1 MNEIVSFRNEV
12 KKTNADFK
20 DSMEKYA
27 DWIVE
32 NGRKIDDAVKSIT
45 ELSKDIDFIRQEN
58 VNLKKIVSDLTFKMD
73 ILEQASRE
81 NTVEI
86 QGIPFVEKENVMEM
100 VEKVSM
106 AISFPFEQ
114 NMVDKCYRI
123 RTRFGASEN
132 PGSIVVRFV
141 RNIDM
146 QMFIQKRRDKRNL
159 NTRDIGF
166 LLGNSSVIYINHS
179 LTPAKRRL
187 LRAARLCRSEKQ
199 YTFVWVSGGR
209 IFLRKNQ
216 GDPAIEVKREEDLEK
231 LK

>member
-1 MNEIVSFRNEV
+1 NEV

-58 VNLKKIVSDLTFKMD
+58 INLKKIVSDLTFKMD

-106 AISFPFEQ
+106 AISFPFDQ

-166 LLGNSSVIYINHS
+166 LMGNSSVIYINHS
-179 LTPAKRRL
+179 LTPAKGTRIVEVQMEV
-187 LRAARLCRSEKQ
+187 ASYSAGGFTSPSSSPPRSSFPSPNTRQHKQ
-199 YTFVWVSGGR
+199 SSVVS
-209 IFLRKNQ
+209 IH
-216 GDPAIEVKREEDLEK
+216 
-231 LK
+231 